1 MATRLRP
8 FASKRSAVEV
18 LFRLSVFTPSP
29 KIVMQA
35 VSPQVVVVSCGK
47 DNSYGHPHKEAM
59 QNFAA
64 VGAQV
69 LRTDELGSIAVWEQE
84 GEVG

>member
-1 MATRLRP
+1 M
-8 FASKRSAVEV
+8 
-18 LFRLSVFTPSP
+18 
-29 KIVMQA
+29 
-35 VSPQVVVVSCGK
+35 SCGK

-64 VGAQV
+64 VEAQV

-84 GEVG
+84 GEVHYACTAGKDAA